1 MYYMLH
7 RYCVFR
13 ASGRQ
18 YRFRVGRF
26 ARDRTTVPTCHWDRS
41 RMRRSLLSFH
51 LLEEVHEMDRSVAID
66 DNTFYH
72 CMFYN
77 NTLGSLDT
85 LRSSIL
91 TYLRLSAHL
100 AAHVAKEK
108 KRGRTVR
115 PERLLL

>member
-72 CMFYN
+72 CMFDN

-85 LRSSIL
+85 LLASMW
-91 TYLRLSAHL
+91 AHL
-100 AAHVAKEK
+100 LCKSPE
-108 KRGRTVR
+108 GRFAMDR
-115 PERLLL
+115 IE

>member
-1 MYYMLH
+1 
-7 RYCVFR
+7 
-13 ASGRQ
+13 
-18 YRFRVGRF
+18 
-26 ARDRTTVPTCHWDRS
+26 
-41 RMRRSLLSFH
+41 MRRSLLSFH
-51 LLEEVHEMDRSVAID
+51 PQEQAIAMDRCVAID

-72 CMFYN
+72 CMFDM